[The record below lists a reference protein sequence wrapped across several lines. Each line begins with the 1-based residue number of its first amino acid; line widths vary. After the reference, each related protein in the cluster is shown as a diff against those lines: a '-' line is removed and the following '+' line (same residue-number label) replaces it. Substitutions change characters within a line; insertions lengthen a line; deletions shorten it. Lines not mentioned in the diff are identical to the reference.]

1 MKKILSTILVL
12 FLFTINSYSQEL
24 EENALRIKQNFNS
37 GYESTIKKYALI
49 KWKDD
54 FSMVVYEI
62 NKQSDAVTNIVEKF
76 KSKNT
81 TILYNAIIKWSQPNK
96 AEANHKIWKELSSI
110 DIATM
115 LKFNVDWS
123 MVEYEYDKQDKAAN
137 SF

>member
-1 MKKILSTILVL
+1 MKKITLGLMLIVSFAITGIA
-12 FLFTINSYSQEL
+12 QEL
-24 EENALRIKQNFNS
+24 EPNALVIKDKFNY
-37 GYESTIKKYALI
+37 GYENTIKKYALI
-49 KWKDD
+49 KWKED

-62 NKQSDAVTNIVEKF
+62 NKQSDALTNIVEKF

-96 AEANHKIWKELSSI
+96 AEANHKIWKELTSI
-110 DIATM
+110 DLATM

-123 MVEYEYDKQDKAAN
+123 MVEYEYEKQDKAAN

>member
-1 MKKILSTILVL
+1 MKKSIITILA
-12 FLFTINSYSQEL
+12 FFFFTNFSFSQEL
-24 EENALRIKQNFNS
+24 EPNALLIKDKFNY
-37 GYESTIKKYALI
+37 GYENTIKKYALI

-62 NKQSDAVTNIVEKF
+62 NKQSDALTNIVEKF

-96 AEANHKIWKELSSI
+96 AEANHKIWKELNSI
-110 DIATM
+110 DLATM

-123 MVEYEYDKQDKAAN
+123 MVQYEYEKQDKAAN

>member
-1 MKKILSTILVL
+1 MRKIFILIISIFV
-12 FLFTINSYSQEL
+12 FVNNSFSQEL
-24 EENALRIKQNFNS
+24 EQNALRIKQDYNS
-37 GYESTIKKYALI
+37 GYENTIKKYALI

-62 NKQSDAVTNIVEKF
+62 NKQSDALTNIVEKF

-96 AEANHKIWKELSSI
+96 AEANHKIWKELNSI
-110 DIATM
+110 DIVTM
-115 LKFNVDWS
+115 LKFHVDWS

-137 SF
+137 AF